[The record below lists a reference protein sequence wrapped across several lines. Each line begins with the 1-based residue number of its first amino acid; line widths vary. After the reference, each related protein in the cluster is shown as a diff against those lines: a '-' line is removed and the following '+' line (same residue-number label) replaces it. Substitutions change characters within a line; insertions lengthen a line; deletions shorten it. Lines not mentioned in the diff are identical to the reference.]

1 MNIPFLMSLKYSTET
16 MCTGLRTMEENC
28 NYITENDF
36 LSNNNN
42 YHDLMADYCV
52 SAYRFQQ
59 AFLKSQTELLE
70 KMKNAIRA
78 ECTHEWV
85 IDLIDISPESSKR
98 IRYCKYCELVDD

>member
-42 YHDLMADYCV
+42 
-52 SAYRFQQ
+52 
-59 AFLKSQTELLE
+59 LE
-70 KMKNAIRA
+70 NLPNI
-78 ECTHEWV
+78 
-85 IDLIDISPESSKR
+85 
-98 IRYCKYCELVDD
+98 